1 MKGGGWGDGIMVQC
15 HAKRGKKRK
24 TGIKAIPTES
34 GDLDDSIDTTKRL
47 IGTTWNPVE
56 CPSETCQYPYR

>member
-1 MKGGGWGDGIMVQC
+1 MVQC
-15 HAKRGKKRK
+15 HAKRGKNRK